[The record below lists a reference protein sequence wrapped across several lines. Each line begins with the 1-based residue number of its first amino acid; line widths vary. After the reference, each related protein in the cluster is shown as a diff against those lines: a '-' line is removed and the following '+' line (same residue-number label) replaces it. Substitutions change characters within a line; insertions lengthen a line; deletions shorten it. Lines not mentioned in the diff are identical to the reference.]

1 LPPGN
6 SLGLEES
13 AAVRTG
19 IASTISE
26 LLSSQFAL
34 YVNSLLADV
43 VGTGKFYSGM
53 EVDVGLN
60 IYQTYQ
66 ATGDPNSSI
75 QSRAF
80 QFNLKNH
87 FFNNRVTVQVGGNVG
102 LDQNQ
107 LTPNSSDFS
116 GDILIEIYLSKNRRY
131 RMQVY
136 NRFAPDYTGT
146 AKNRLKAGVGLSYRR
161 DFDSIEELFKGLKKA
176 VKK

>member
-1 LPPGN
+1 M
-6 SLGLEES
+6 
-13 AAVRTG
+13 RTG
-19 IASTISE
+19 IESTISE

-34 YVNSLLADV
+34 YVNSLLSEV

-66 ATGDPNSSI
+66 PSGSPSTNF

-87 FFNNRVTVQVGGNVG
+87 FFNNRVTVQLGGNVG
-102 LDQNQ
+102 LDENQ
-107 LTPNSSDFS
+107 ITPTDSNFS
-116 GDILIEIYLSKNRRY
+116 GDILIEIILSKNRRY

-146 AKNRLKAGVGLSYRR
+146 AKNRMKSGVGLSYQRE
-161 DFDSIEELFKGLKKA
+161 FNSFQELFKGIKKA
-176 VKK
+176 VKNK